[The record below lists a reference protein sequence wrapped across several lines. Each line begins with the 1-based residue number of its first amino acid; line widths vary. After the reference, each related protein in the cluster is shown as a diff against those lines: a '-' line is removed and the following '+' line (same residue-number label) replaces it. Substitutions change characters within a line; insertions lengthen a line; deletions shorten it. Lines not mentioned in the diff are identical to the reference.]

1 MTLIYLVVMATKKAR
16 SSAKAVVTGKI
27 NEIIA
32 LMTDEG
38 NVEEVNKKSG
48 ELLEAFDKFQAI
60 HETFHK
66 ELIDA
71 ESVRKS
77 EKYYQ
82 LVSGQVDLL
91 LENLEIWLTSI
102 EATRAV
108 SSIEVRPEDSISNFG
123 RRSRVS
129 RSSHASRTSRSSDTS
144 SVSARAKAAA
154 RKAVLEAEAATLKT
168 LHEIE
173 EEELKLRQRKNEL

>member
-1 MTLIYLVVMATKKAR
+1 MATKKAR
-16 SSAKAVVTGKI
+16 SSAKAVVTRKI

-32 LMTDEG
+32 LMTDKG

-60 HETFHK
+60 HEAFHK

-71 ESVRKS
+71 ESVRES

-91 LENLEIWLTSI
+91 LKNLEIWLTGV
-102 EATRAV
+102 EATRIV
-108 SSIEVRPEDSISNFG
+108 SSIEVRPEDSISNVG

-129 RSSHASRTSRSSDTS
+129 RSSHASNIAIITHFLC
-144 SVSARAKAAA
+144 K
-154 RKAVLEAEAATLKT
+154 
-168 LHEIE
+168 
-173 EEELKLRQRKNEL
+173 RQSKGCS

>member
-1 MTLIYLVVMATKKAR
+1 MLSLAAPAILSDNRMSVDYCHAITKKAR
-16 SSAKAVVTGKI
+16 SSAKAVVTRKI

-32 LMTDEG
+32 LMTNEG

-60 HETFHK
+60 HEAFHK

-71 ESVRKS
+71 ESVRES

-91 LENLEIWLTSI
+91 LENLEIWLTGI

-108 SSIEVRPEDSISNFG
+108 SSIEVRPEDSISNVG

-129 RSSHASRTSRSSDTS
+129 RSSHASNIAIITHFLC
-144 SVSARAKAAA
+144 K
-154 RKAVLEAEAATLKT
+154 
-168 LHEIE
+168 
-173 EEELKLRQRKNEL
+173 RQSKGCS

>member
-1 MTLIYLVVMATKKAR
+1 MATKKAR
-16 SSAKAVVTGKI
+16 SSAKAVVTRKI

-91 LENLEIWLTSI
+91 LENLEIWLTGI
-102 EATRAV
+102 EATRAM
-108 SSIEVRPEDSISNFG
+108 SSIEVRPEDSVSN
-123 RRSRVS
+123 VS
-129 RSSHASRTSRSSDTS
+129 CCLRMSHSSQVSKTS
-144 SVSARAKAAA
+144 
-154 RKAVLEAEAATLKT
+154 
-168 LHEIE
+168 
-173 EEELKLRQRKNEL
+173 

>member
-1 MTLIYLVVMATKKAR
+1 MATKKAR
-16 SSAKAVVTGKI
+16 SSAKAVITTKI

-38 NVEEVNKKSG
+38 NVEEVNRKSS
-48 ELLEAFDKFQAI
+48 ELLEASDKFQAI
-60 HETFHK
+60 HEAFHT

-71 ESVRKS
+71 ESVRES

-82 LVSGQVDLL
+82 LVSEEVELL
-91 LENLEIWLTSI
+91 LENLEIWLTGI

-108 SSIEVRPEDSISNFG
+108 SSLEIRPEDSISNVG

-129 RSSHASRTSRSSDTS
+129 RSLHASRISQSSHLLCKGQS
-144 SVSARAKAAA
+144 KGCS
-154 RKAVLEAEAATLKT
+154 
-168 LHEIE
+168 
-173 EEELKLRQRKNEL
+173 